1 MLQYVFKASSTTT
14 ESIFSLPFSTINAIR
29 VMQNGIA
36 VQYEKQQIGEGDLFI
51 PQKAVK
57 YFLLDIILAQLQIIL
72 L

>member
-1 MLQYVFKASSTTT
+1 
-14 ESIFSLPFSTINAIR
+14 
-29 VMQNGIA
+29 MQNGFA